1 MGPFFVSRFCRL
13 HAQPFVAYCSPV
25 EPNNHGEIQ
34 KSVSPALNQPTVLSA
49 TETLRRY
56 IIGEYKGKF
65 PSVNWNTDG
74 NIFAVLG
81 TLGRA
86 WKHTDRNVADRL
98 RILSQF
104 AMAGELPSSVPNAR
118 TLSEGLRK
126 EMEGYDELLS
136 FCIGLSVADYVED
149 DEEEFDEDS
158 DE

>member
-1 MGPFFVSRFCRL
+1 M
-13 HAQPFVAYCSPV
+13 

-56 IIGEYKGKF
+56 ILGEYKGKF

-74 NIFAVLG
+74 NIFAVVG
-81 TLGRA
+81 TLVRA
-86 WKHTDRNVADRL
+86 WKHTDRKVASRL
-98 RILSQF
+98 NILHQF
-104 AMAGELPSSVPNAR
+104 AMAGELPSDVPNAR

-136 FCIGLSVADYVED
+136 FCIDLTEAYYVGDED
-149 DEEEFDEDS
+149 DDEDSDSDEDS